1 MEWNMDSCGQL
12 IRRATTVLEYKP
24 PRPAGSFGI
33 GSSGLQADAPYPAAI
48 PVFLLNPGSNQPK
61 FNAADPHPDTA
72 SPAQPIFA
80 MSTVNAPVVNASK
93 LAGKYLTVVLENE
106 AYGIAV
112 LKVREIIR
120 MQKITPVPQMP
131 GFVKGVINLRGR
143 VIPVVDLRVKFDLK
157 AEFAERT
164 CIVVVQVKLPTEQIV
179 QMGLI
184 VDSVEEVVTLTNEEI
199 EPTPDFGTKID
210 TSYLLGMAKVK
221 GQEREAPTAP
231 SVISRLLTD
240 IFFWT
245 GLTPELSR
253 TALRPWASETQ
264 WYLHEAAKRARL
276 ERIVRRA
283 LQLPT

>member
-1 MEWNMDSCGQL
+1 
-12 IRRATTVLEYKP
+12 
-24 PRPAGSFGI
+24 
-33 GSSGLQADAPYPAAI
+33 
-48 PVFLLNPGSNQPK
+48 
-61 FNAADPHPDTA
+61 
-72 SPAQPIFA
+72 
-80 MSTVNAPVVNASK
+80 MSTVNAPAANASK

-143 VIPVVDLRVKFDLK
+143 VIPVVDLRVKFGLK

-184 VDSVEEVVTLTNEEI
+184 VDSVEEVVTLTAEEI

-221 GQEREAPTAP
+221 GQVKTLLDIDRVVAPETVQA
-231 SVISRLLTD
+231 ISQAVT
-240 IFFWT
+240 
-245 GLTPELSR
+245 
-253 TALRPWASETQ
+253 
-264 WYLHEAAKRARL
+264 
-276 ERIVRRA
+276 
-283 LQLPT
+283 